1 MTPERWRRISDV
13 FHAALSRDTAARQP
27 FLDQACGDD
36 QALRGE
42 VDAMLAAHEGAGRFG
57 DVPVSTL
64 SEEMP
69 RLESGSAVGPY
80 CIHAL
85 IGAGGMGQ
93 VYRARDPRIGR
104 DVAVKVLPA
113 AYASDAE
120 RLQRFEQEARASGAL
135 NHPNVLTLY
144 DVGTWDGRPYLVM
157 ELLDGETLRDR
168 VARGAMTPPRA
179 CEVAAAIARGLAAA
193 HAKGIVHRDLKP
205 ENVMLTR
212 DGRAKILDF
221 GLAKLQS
228 PPSGADDATAAV
240 P

>member
-1 MTPERWRRISDV
+1 VR
-13 FHAALSRDTAARQP
+13 H
-27 FLDQACGDD
+27 D

-42 VDAMLAAHEGAGRFG
+42 STRCSPHTKAPGVFG

-85 IGAGGMGQ
+85 IGAGAWAGIPC
-93 VYRARDPRIGR
+93 PRSADWTR
-104 DVAVKVLPA
+104 RRRQSAPA

-144 DVGTWDGRPYLVM
+144 DVGTWDGRL
-157 ELLDGETLRDR
+157 
-168 VARGAMTPPRA
+168 
-179 CEVAAAIARGLAAA
+179 IW
-193 HAKGIVHRDLKP
+193 
-205 ENVMLTR
+205 
-212 DGRAKILDF
+212 
-221 GLAKLQS
+221 
-228 PPSGADDATAAV
+228 
-240 P
+240 